1 MQDFASY
8 RNTPD
13 SAPSEAYST
22 AWTPDVP
29 SIIFGVLIGVF
40 VAFIGLKAAEYRADQ
55 AVFVEVPA
63 VEVSTTLT
71 VQSVSIGSSD
81 LDSCTPPLFP
91 SNRPASTPP

>member
-13 SAPSEAYST
+13 SVASGAYITS
-22 AWTPDVP
+22 WTPDVP
-29 SIIFGVLIGVF
+29 SIIFGVFIGVF

-63 VEVSTTLT
+63 VEE
-71 VQSVSIGSSD
+71 IAD
-81 LDSCTPPLFP
+81 TPLVLEFYKALKDYEVLP
-91 SNRPASTPP
+91 RE

>member
-13 SAPSEAYST
+13 SVAPGANST

-55 AVFVEVPA
+55 AVFVEAPA
-63 VEVSTTLT
+63 VEEIEDKPFEFDFYEALKSYVVLPR
-71 VQSVSIGSSD
+71 G
-81 LDSCTPPLFP
+81 
-91 SNRPASTPP
+91 

>member
-8 RNTPD
+8 RNTPNPV
-13 SAPSEAYST
+13 AFEAYST

-55 AVFVEVPA
+55 AVIVEAPA
-63 VEVSTTLT
+63 VVEEVVKKPFVFEFYDELKSYVVLPR
-71 VQSVSIGSSD
+71 G
-81 LDSCTPPLFP
+81 
-91 SNRPASTPP
+91 

>member
-13 SAPSEAYST
+13 SGAFEAYST

-55 AVFVEVPA
+55 AVFVDVPA
-63 VEVSTTLT
+63 VEGIEDKPFVFEFYDELKNY
-71 VQSVSIGSSD
+71 VVLPRG
-81 LDSCTPPLFP
+81 
-91 SNRPASTPP
+91 

>member
-8 RNTPD
+8 RNTTYLG
-13 SAPSEAYST
+13 ASEANST

-29 SIIFGVLIGVF
+29 SIISGVLIGVF

-63 VEVSTTLT
+63 VEEIEDKSFVFEFYEALKSYEVLPR
-71 VQSVSIGSSD
+71 G
-81 LDSCTPPLFP
+81 
-91 SNRPASTPP
+91 

>member
-13 SAPSEAYST
+13 SLASGAYIT

-29 SIIFGVLIGVF
+29 SVIFGVLIGVF
-40 VAFIGLKAAEYRADQ
+40 VAFIGSKAAEYRADQ

-63 VEVSTTLT
+63 AVEAVVKKPFVFEFYDELKSYVVLPR
-71 VQSVSIGSSD
+71 G
-81 LDSCTPPLFP
+81 
-91 SNRPASTPP
+91 

>member
-8 RNTPD
+8 RKTPD
-13 SAPSEAYST
+13 SMASEAYST

-55 AVFVEVPA
+55 AVLVEVPVA
-63 VEVSTTLT
+63 VEEVVKKPFVFEFYDELKSYVVLPR
-71 VQSVSIGSSD
+71 G
-81 LDSCTPPLFP
+81 
-91 SNRPASTPP
+91 

>member
-8 RNTPD
+8 RNTTYLG
-13 SAPSEAYST
+13 ASEANST

-40 VAFIGLKAAEYRADQ
+40 VAFTGLKAAEYRADQ

-63 VEVSTTLT
+63 AVEEVIKKPFVFEFYDELKSYVVLPRTY
-71 VQSVSIGSSD
+71 D
-81 LDSCTPPLFP
+81 
-91 SNRPASTPP
+91 

>member
-1 MQDFASY
+1 MQDFGSY

-13 SAPSEAYST
+13 SLASEAYST

-55 AVFVEVPA
+55 AVFVEAPA
-63 VEVSTTLT
+63 VEEIEDKSFVFEFYDELKSYVVLPR
-71 VQSVSIGSSD
+71 G
-81 LDSCTPPLFP
+81 
-91 SNRPASTPP
+91 

>member
-13 SAPSEAYST
+13 SVAPGANST

-40 VAFIGLKAAEYRADQ
+40 VAFTGLKAAEYRADQ
-55 AVFVEVPA
+55 AVFVEAPAA
-63 VEVSTTLT
+63 VEEVVRKPFVFEFYDELKSYVVLPR
-71 VQSVSIGSSD
+71 G
-81 LDSCTPPLFP
+81 
-91 SNRPASTPP
+91 

>member
-8 RNTPD
+8 RDTPD
-13 SAPSEAYST
+13 SGASEANST

-55 AVFVEVPA
+55 AVFVEVSAAEEIEDKHFVFEFYDELKSYVVLPR
-63 VEVSTTLT
+63 
-71 VQSVSIGSSD
+71 G
-81 LDSCTPPLFP
+81 
-91 SNRPASTPP
+91 